1 MSCQGRKRIAP
12 RGRTRARRAGIV
24 CTLSLSAVAV
34 SGLASA
40 PALAVPPRPAAG
52 QALAARAACLTRLPI
67 VVTVPSRFTIH
78 YKRMLPVRV
87 TSRVP
92 RIRHLRI
99 SLYTFSGDLL
109 GRGTRPSLSGSGVV
123 RLRLRYRLEPGEYTI
138 YSEGEPN
145 RDRSC
150 GPKSRSRVVRFR
162 GCITTL
168 PVSFPN
174 PPGGTAADY
183 GRFLSFQVSSRGP
196 LLRRLRIF
204 VSDAE
209 GGLIGSARRK
219 VLFGT
224 VTVDVPLRRALLPG
238 LYTITVRGLVDSQP
252 RSCGSKHAQQDLAFA

>member
-1 MSCQGRKRIAP
+1 MSRQSHR
-12 RGRTRARRAGIV
+12 RGAGIGCV
-24 CTLSLSAVAV
+24 LGLGLVGLG
-34 SGLASA
+34 GLATAPPVVAAPPQPSA
-40 PALAVPPRPAAG
+40 D
-52 QALAARAACLTRLPI
+52 QATAARAGCLTRLPI
-67 VVTVPSRFTIH
+67 AVTVPSRFTVH
-78 YKRMLPVRV
+78 YKRVLPVRV

-92 RIRHLRI
+92 RIRRLRI
-99 SLYTFSGDLL
+99 SLYTFGGDLL
-109 GRGTRPSLSGSGVV
+109 GRGTRVSLSGSGVV
-123 RLRLRYRLEPGEYTI
+123 RLHLRYSLEPGEYTL

-145 RDRSC
+145 RDSSC

-204 VSDAE
+204 VSNSE
-209 GGLIGSARRK
+209 GRLIGTASRS

-224 VTVDVPLRRALLPG
+224 VTVDVLLRRALLPG
-238 LYTITVRGLVDSQP
+238 LYTITVRGSIDSQP
-252 RSCGSKHAQQDLAFA
+252 RSCGPKHAQQTLTFA